1 MGKIERIT
9 KCSFYPQ
16 ESVSQS
22 TGRKK
27 KIITRSDNYYNILKT
42 ALAEVNE
49 DFRKEALFENRTRLP
64 LVGTRKKGSP
74 AVGTRNIMRV
84 ANG

>member
-1 MGKIERIT
+1 MIT
-9 KCSFYPQ
+9 
-16 ESVSQS
+16 
-22 TGRKK
+22 
-27 KIITRSDNYYNILKT
+27 IILKT

-74 AVGTRNIMRV
+74 AVGTRNIRV
-84 ANG
+84 ATG